1 MNRVAWLGANR
12 MGREMM
18 QSRRKAKGWLAI
30 VASLKL
36 KFMYLFFKQII
47 SVLKRRIKGYL

>member
-18 QSRRKAKGWLAI
+18 QLREAKGWLAI

-36 KFMYLFFKQII
+36 KFMYLFFK
-47 SVLKRRIKGYL
+47 